1 MTSLSFRDAF
11 ARLEASPE
19 TDAGLVKVVFDA
31 ILDGSWS
38 ATQIAAFAVALRL
51 KGETPEAIAAAAR
64 SLREHM
70 VPVEHSFDVL
80 LDTCGTGGDG
90 RGSLNLSTGAALIV
104 AAAGVP
110 VAKHGNRAVS
120 SRSGSADVLQE
131 LGVSL
136 DAPPEAARSIL
147 EEARIAFLFAP
158 AHHPAMRFVAP
169 ARKELGIRTVFNCL
183 GPLANPARA
192 SHQLLGAF
200 DDELRPVLAR
210 TLQSLGVRRAW
221 VVRGADGMDEVS
233 PFGPTR
239 VSVVDGGSLDERV
252 ITPEEFGLTPSPEG
266 AIDGGDAT
274 ENARVLAAVLAGERH
289 PSRDAFLLNAAA
301 ALCIAED
308 EAPPLALER
317 AREAVDSGA
326 ALRVLERWRAASHT
340 AANAAASK
348 PPAAAEPAL
357 SDPPKAASAGRR

>member
-1 MTSLSFRDAF
+1 MSAVTFRDAF
-11 ARLEASPE
+11 GELEAAREATPE
-19 TDAGLVKVVFDA
+19 LVKRVFDA

-51 KGETPEAIAAAAR
+51 KGETPEVIAAAAQ
-64 SLREHM
+64 SLRDHM
-70 VPVEHSFDVL
+70 VPVEHSFDLL

-90 RGSLNLSTGAALIV
+90 RGSLNLSTGAAVIV

-136 DAPPEAARSIL
+136 DAPPTAARGIL

-200 DDELRPVLAR
+200 DDTLRPVLAR

-221 VVRGADGMDEVS
+221 VVRGEDGMDEVS

-239 VSVVDGGSLDERV
+239 ITVVDGARLDERV
-252 ITPEEFGLTPSPEG
+252 ITPEEFGLERSPAG
-266 AIDGGDAT
+266 AIDGGDAK
-274 ENARVLAAVLAGERH
+274 ENARVLANVLAGQDH
-289 PSRDAFLLNAAA
+289 ASRDAFLLNAAA
-301 ALCIAED
+301 ALCVAEN
-308 EAPPLALER
+308 EAPGVALQR
-317 AREAVDSGA
+317 ARDAVDSGA
-326 ALRVLERWRAASHT
+326 ALRVLERWKAAS
-340 AANAAASK
+340 S
-348 PPAAAEPAL
+348 AAAEAAAATANGDL
-357 SDPPKAASAGRR
+357 PKAAGSGGR

>member
-1 MTSLSFRDAF
+1 MTAIAFREAF
-11 ARLEASPE
+11 ARLEAAPE
-19 TDAGLVKVVFDA
+19 ADAALVKAVFDA
-31 ILDGSWS
+31 ILTGTWT

-51 KGETPEAIAAAAR
+51 KGETPEVIAAAAR
-64 SLREHM
+64 SLRDHM
-70 VPVEHSFDVL
+70 VAVDHSFDVL

-131 LGVSL
+131 LGVPL
-136 DAPPEAARSIL
+136 DAPPTAARSIL
-147 EEARIAFLFAP
+147 EESRIAFLFAP

-169 ARKELGIRTVFNCL
+169 ARKELGIRTVFNVL

-200 DDELRPVLAR
+200 DDALRPVLAR
-210 TLQSLGVRRAW
+210 TLQSLGVKRAW

-239 VSVVDGGSLDERV
+239 VTVVDGDRLEERV
-252 ITPEEFGLTPSPEG
+252 LTPEDFGIEPSPEG
-266 AIDGGDAT
+266 AIDGGDAA

-301 ALCIAED
+301 ALCVAED
-308 EAPPLALER
+308 TAPRDALAR

-326 ALRVLERWRAASHT
+326 ALQLLERWKTVSRAA
-340 AANAAASK
+340 AAPSAVTRIG
-348 PPAAAEPAL
+348 AESPRAV
-357 SDPPKAASAGRR
+357 SGEP